1 MASRHPFDP
10 DMTERSEMEKMRAGE
25 LYRAAGPEIAAAMLR
40 AEKILKVYNA
50 STSDQADIRDN
61 LLRDLLGSIGRGTV
75 VRPPF
80 HCNYGSN
87 IHLGSGIFINFGCV
101 FLDVG
106 RIEIGYCCQIGPG
119 VHVYAADHPRDPALR
134 RAGLE
139 SGAPVWIGRNVWIGG
154 GAILLPRIRIGDDAV
169 IGAGS
174 VVTHD
179 VPAGA
184 TVAGNP
190 ARSLKAK

>member
-1 MASRHPFDP
+1 MP
-10 DMTERSEMEKMRAGE
+10 ERSEKQKMLAGE
-25 LYRAAGPEIAAAMLR
+25 LYRAIGNEIAADMQR
-40 AEKILKVYNA
+40 AERLLQAYNA
-50 STSDQADIRDN
+50 SASDQMEARTAILRELLSSVGDN
-61 LLRDLLGSIGRGTV
+61 TV
-75 VRPPF
+75 IRPPF
-80 HCNYGSN
+80 HCDYGYN
-87 IHLGSGIFINFGCV
+87 IQLGSGVFMNFGCV
-101 FLDVG
+101 LLDVG
-106 RIEIGYCCQIGPG
+106 RIEIGDFCQIGPG
-119 VHVYAADHPRDPALR
+119 VHIYGADHPRDPNLR

-154 GAILLPRIRIGDDAV
+154 GAKILPRIRIGDDAV

-190 ARSLKAK
+190 ARLLHRKHEG

>member
-1 MASRHPFDP
+1 MP
-10 DMTERSEMEKMRAGE
+10 ERSEKDKMLAGE
-25 LYRAAGPEIAAAMLR
+25 LYRAVGPEIAADMRR
-40 AEKILKVYNA
+40 AELLLLTYNA
-50 STSDQADIRDN
+50 SASNPPETRAA
-61 LLRDLLGSIGRGTV
+61 LLRDLLGSVGPSTTI
-75 VRPPF
+75 RPPF
-80 HCNYGSN
+80 HCDYGYN
-87 IHLGSGIFINFGCV
+87 IHLGSSIFINFDCV

-106 RIEIGYCCQIGPG
+106 RIEIGDFCQIGPG
-119 VHVYAADHPRDPALR
+119 VHVYAADHPRDPEQR

-139 SGAPVWIGRNVWIGG
+139 SGARVSIGRNVWIGG
-154 GAILLPRIRIGDDAV
+154 GAKILPRIRIGDDAV

-190 ARSLKAK
+190 ARILSKK